1 MVKRILSLFSKEI
14 DGLHEAAYLL
24 AAATV
29 ASQILALVR
38 DRLLAYY
45 FGAGHTLDLYYASF
59 RISDIIYATI
69 ASMVAASVLVP
80 FLIKKCNVNEEQK
93 AKAAGLVVTEQGR
106 AEARHFIDHTF
117 SVFFLAIIAVSVVI
131 FILMPYIIPRLLPGY
146 ANDPE
151 SIHQIII
158 ASRIMLLSPIF
169 LGISNFLASIT
180 QMYNRFL
187 IYAISPL
194 LYNIG
199 IIFGTI
205 FLYPI
210 FGLYGLVGGVI
221 LGTAMHMGIQ
231 IPFVASKGLFPR
243 IHLNI
248 DWKEVKQVVL
258 VSFPRTLTLSSTEIA
273 ELFLIAL
280 ATFMGTG
287 AISIFNFSFNLQSVP
302 LAVIGVS
309 YASAAFS
316 NLAKFYESG
325 DMKRYI
331 EYMATSVKHI
341 IFWSMPVTVLFIV
354 LRAQIVRT
362 ILGSGQFTWADTR
375 LTAAMLALFTI
386 SVVGQSL
393 ILLFVRAYYA
403 EGKTRRPLIANMAS
417 AAAIIISAF
426 VLEWMFTAWPAFAI
440 FMESLFKVQDLN
452 STTDAI
458 VLTLALAYSLGN
470 ILNAYLHWHM
480 FKTDH
485 KQHADFKTTFTRPI
499 FKTTFDSLGASII
512 GGYAAFLG
520 LQVMAHFVNQQKV
533 FGVFFQGFVGGIAG
547 IAVWLLVLWILRSKE
562 LKDVWV
568 TFHKKFWKVA
578 SVSTADAEPL

>member
-1 MVKRILSLFSKEI
+1 MNGDAK
-14 DGLHEAAYLL
+14 DG
-24 AAATV
+24 
-29 ASQILALVR
+29 
-38 DRLLAYY
+38 
-45 FGAGHTLDLYYASF
+45 
-59 RISDIIYATI
+59 
-69 ASMVAASVLVP
+69 
-80 FLIKKCNVNEEQK
+80 N
-93 AKAAGLVVTEQGR
+93 

-117 SVFFLAIIAVSVVI
+117 SVFFLAIIAVSAFI
-131 FILMPYIIPRLLPGY
+131 FIFMPYIIPVLLPGY
-146 ANDPE
+146 AHDPATL
-151 SIHQIII
+151 HQIVI

-199 IIFGTI
+199 IIFGTL
-205 FLYPI
+205 FLYPL

-231 IPFVASKGLFPR
+231 IPFVASKRLFPR
-243 IHLNI
+243 LRLKI

-273 ELFLIAL
+273 ELFLIAF

-316 NLAKFYESG
+316 TLAKFYESG

-331 EYMATSVKHI
+331 EYMAISVKHI
-341 IFWSMPVTVLFIV
+341 IFWSMPVTVFFIV

-362 ILGSGQFTWADTR
+362 ILGAGQFTWADTR

-403 EGKTRRPLIANMAS
+403 EGKTRRPLIANMTS
-417 AAAIIISAF
+417 AAAIIVFAF
-426 VLEWMFTAWPAFAI
+426 VLEWMFRVSPSFAF
-440 FMESLFKVQDLN
+440 FVESLFKVADLN
-452 STTDAI
+452 STTNSI

-470 ILNAYLHWHM
+470 ILNAYMHWHM

-485 KQHADFKTTFTRPI
+485 RTHADFKTTFTRPI
-499 FKTTFDSLGASII
+499 FKTAFDSFGASII

-520 LQVMAHFVNQQKV
+520 LQIFAHIVNQQKV
-533 FGVFFQGFVGGIAG
+533 LGVFFQGFAGGIIG
-547 IAVWLLVLWILRSKE
+547 IIVWILVLWILRSKE
-562 LKDVWV
+562 LRDVWI
-568 TFHKKFWKVA
+568 TFHKKFWKV
-578 SVSTADAEPL
+578 SVATADAEPL

>member
-1 MVKRILSLFSKEI
+1 MVKKIFSLFSREI

-29 ASQILALVR
+29 ISQILALVR

-59 RISDIIYATI
+59 RISDMIYATI

-80 FLIKKCNVNEEQK
+80 FLIKKCNVNGE
-93 AKAAGLVVTEQGR
+93 AKDGSV
-106 AEARHFIDHTF
+106 EARHFIDHTF
-117 SVFFLAIIAVSVVI
+117 SVFFLAIIAVSAVI
-131 FILMPYIIPRLLPGY
+131 FIFMPWIIPKMLPGY
-146 ANDPE
+146 ANDPVTL
-151 SIHQIII
+151 HQIIV

-199 IIFGTI
+199 IIFGTL
-205 FLYPI
+205 FLYPL

-231 IPFVASKGLFPR
+231 IPFVVSKRLFPR
-243 IHLNI
+243 LRLKI

-273 ELFLIAL
+273 ELFLIAF

-316 NLAKFYESG
+316 TLAKFYESG

-331 EYMATSVKHI
+331 EYMAISVKHI
-341 IFWSMPVTVLFIV
+341 IFWSMPITVFFIV

-362 ILGSGQFTWADTR
+362 ILGAGQFTWADTR

-403 EGKTRRPLIANMAS
+403 EGKTRRPLIANMTS
-417 AAAIIISAF
+417 AAAIIVFAF
-426 VLEWMFTAWPAFAI
+426 VLKWMFVAYPSFAD
-440 FMESLFKVQDLN
+440 FVEALFKVADLN
-452 STTDAI
+452 GTTTSAI

-470 ILNAYLHWHM
+470 ILNAYMHWHM

-485 KQHADFKTTFTRPI
+485 RAHADFKKTFTRPI

-520 LQVMAHFVNQQKV
+520 LQIMAHFVNQQKII
-533 FGVFFQGFVGGIAG
+533 GVFLQGFVAGIAG
-547 IAVWLLVLWILRSKE
+547 IIVWILMLWLLRSKE
-562 LKDVWV
+562 LRDVWA
-568 TFHKKFWKVA
+568 TLHKKIWKV
-578 SVSTADAEPL
+578 SVATADAEPL